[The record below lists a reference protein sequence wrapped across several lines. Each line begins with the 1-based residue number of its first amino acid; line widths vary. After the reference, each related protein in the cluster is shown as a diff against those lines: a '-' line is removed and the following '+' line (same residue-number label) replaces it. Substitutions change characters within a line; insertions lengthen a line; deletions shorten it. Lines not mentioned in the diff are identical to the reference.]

1 MIDSVHVKKSDRKA
15 NRFNC
20 GRMSS
25 ILMYKS
31 DGGETMLLLNK
42 TLLRLARGLW
52 QWILAIAA
60 VSFLTLVGTTALAE
74 IVSQFL
80 GSLFEPQVVLST
92 VKSAVGAAFL
102 ASVFTFLAQL
112 VKGLIEYKTAA
123 KARSTMRKTIFSK
136 VMELD
141 AGGIE
146 KIGPT
151 SAITA
156 AVDAVEQMQAYFSSY
171 LPSLIFSVIAPI
183 YLFFHLKNIS
193 LIVAVLLLFVSLILF
208 PLHNVFRGKI
218 EALRKTYWRSL
229 DDMTGY
235 YMDGLRGL
243 TTLKLF
249 DRDREHSC
257 VLGEKADVLNKN
269 INAFMKINF
278 TSFLVT
284 ELLIYAA
291 ITVSLVI
298 CITGMRNGDITIA
311 QALTV
316 LMLSYSYFSAIRQ
329 LMSASHSAL
338 TAISAAG
345 KVEEIL
351 QTDTSRPYNPELPAD
366 PEHFDGIRMEHVSYG
381 YEGRSRAL
389 QDVSLTIPRGS
400 SVALVG
406 LSGCGKSTAASL
418 LMRFCDPDQGTIF
431 IEGKEYRRVTPQQLR
446 TNIAMVPQQVNLFSG
461 TIRENLLLADPNAND
476 EKLKEALS
484 EAGLGSFL
492 KTLPKGLDSDVGNAG
507 AALSGGQRQKMGIAR
522 ALLSEAQ
529 YMIFDESTS
538 SVDPQSEREIWE
550 TIGRLSKTRT
560 LIIISHRMS
569 TIQNANCIY
578 VLEKGVVAQRGS
590 HAELM
595 QQGGLYRELV
605 TRQQAMEVAE

>member
-1 MIDSVHVKKSDRKA
+1 
-15 NRFNC
+15 
-20 GRMSS
+20 
-25 ILMYKS
+25 MYKS

-249 DRDREHSC
+249 DRDREHSR

-431 IEGKEYRRVTPQQLR
+431 IEGKEYRSVAPQQLR

-529 YMIFDESTS
+529 YMIFDEATS

>member
-1 MIDSVHVKKSDRKA
+1 
-15 NRFNC
+15 
-20 GRMSS
+20 
-25 ILMYKS
+25 MYKS

-123 KARSTMRKTIFSK
+123 KARSTMRKTIFSN

-249 DRDREHSC
+249 DRDREHSR

-406 LSGCGKSTAASL
+406 LSGCGKSTTASL

-431 IEGKEYRRVTPQQLR
+431 IEGKEYRSVTPQQLR

-529 YMIFDESTS
+529 YMIFDEATS

>member
-1 MIDSVHVKKSDRKA
+1 
-15 NRFNC
+15 
-20 GRMSS
+20 
-25 ILMYKS
+25 
-31 DGGETMLLLNK
+31 MLLLNK

-208 PLHNVFRGKI
+208 PLHNLFRGKI

-249 DRDREHSC
+249 DRDREHSR

-431 IEGKEYRRVTPQQLR
+431 IEGKEYRSVTPQQLR

-507 AALSGGQRQKMGIAR
+507 AALSGGQCQKMGIAR

-529 YMIFDESTS
+529 YMIFDEATS